1 MLEKVRDLRLE
12 EATDTAL
19 TLKWDPVKVVST
31 QTYRLEIR
39 LAAGAIS
46 FVNFLSWIPAKQI
59 LAKGH
64 FMALSPSLKE
74 GEVKEDLIRSR
85 FEEYKRILAK
95 DKCENA

>member
-74 GEVKEDLIRSR
+74 DEVSRLIVWTLFRHPGIPKVPT
-85 FEEYKRILAK
+85 F
-95 DKCENA
+95 